1 MRAGAGGAAGSAG
14 CAGPQG
20 RGAAAASGRRHRAQ
34 QRLPYPPRR
43 EGWARLPAR
52 PLECM
57 CVRFVRGG
65 VETCVRFVREK
76 GGVRGAAAAA
86 CRGSSREKDTFD
98 HNERDNTSCIGRI
111 SPYVEL
117 RLREREPS
125 TAQEQLRGEISL
137 LTDKIGQFELER
149 AAFAVREKALG
160 AVLRSRV
167 PCVLP
172 SAAATAALCSRAAAG
187 R

>member
-1 MRAGAGGAAGSAG
+1 M
-14 CAGPQG
+14 
-20 RGAAAASGRRHRAQ
+20 
-34 QRLPYPPRR
+34 
-43 EGWARLPAR
+43 PAR

-149 AAFAVREKALG
+149 AAFAVRENALG
-160 AVLRSRV
+160 AVLHPRV

-172 SAAATAALCSRAAAG
+172 SVAATAALCSRAAAG

>member
-1 MRAGAGGAAGSAG
+1 MRQVAQAALDRRDAELQLQADAATARSNDFLTHRAEKVGPACLHDPWSVCASDLYGAGE
-14 CAGPQG
+14 
-20 RGAAAASGRRHRAQ
+20 RRASDLYGK
-34 QRLPYPPRR
+34 
-43 EGWARLPAR
+43 
-52 PLECM
+52 
-57 CVRFVRGG
+57 
-65 VETCVRFVREK
+65 K

-86 CRGSSREKDTFD
+86 CRGSNREKDTFD

-149 AAFAVREKALG
+149 AAFAVRENALG
-160 AVLRSRV
+160 AVLHPRV

-172 SAAATAALCSRAAAG
+172 SVAATAALCSRAVAG